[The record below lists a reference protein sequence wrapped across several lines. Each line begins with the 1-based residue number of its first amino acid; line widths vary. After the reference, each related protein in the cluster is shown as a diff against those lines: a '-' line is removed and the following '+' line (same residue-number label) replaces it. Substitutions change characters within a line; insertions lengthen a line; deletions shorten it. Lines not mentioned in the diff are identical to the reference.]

1 MTEQGSEGDVAKA
14 ARRHSRVVKVQAHT
28 AGFQTIGRRGR
39 AKRPVVFAP
48 VLAEVEATKLLPND
62 RKELADD
69 GWAGIVG
76 VELEAT
82 AAAAYQR
89 PKASAGSLS
98 SSRSSSESTA
108 QATTDGRGERALRVK
123 SRFPKV

>member
-1 MTEQGSEGDVAKA
+1 MSRCRRTRLAFKPLEGGGVRSAQL
-14 ARRHSRVVKVQAHT
+14 SSLQL
-28 AGFQTIGRRGR
+28 
-39 AKRPVVFAP
+39 
-48 VLAEVEATKLLPND
+48 LAEVEATKLLPND